1 MDCLALTTGLKVDTY
16 SVKARRDDVA
26 RDGADAPSGL
36 NVNVARVAVM
46 PAKSP
51 RAAVASDRWMKS
63 EKGRITHQPA
73 GISSAR
79 SAAAGPCAGLLP
91 QAPVDEERSAREKFL
106 TASLDLFAERN
117 FASVTIKDIAK
128 ALNVNTALIYYY
140 FDSKT
145 DLFRATIEYAVAGA
159 FENVRALDDRSAAP
173 PAIIAAWLAN
183 HVNKFA
189 EIHRFVKIALDFRG
203 AHEGDPDIA
212 NTIESFYVEER
223 KLLSRVIRE
232 GIRQGMFK
240 PVDPNRMAQF
250 ISTYL
255 DGCMVR
261 SVILPDFDLKGAVR
275 DLHQRVLEM
284 LGYAGK
290 TRGNCGGAEPRRP
303 STSNLS

>member
-1 MDCLALTTGLKVDTY
+1 
-16 SVKARRDDVA
+16 
-26 RDGADAPSGL
+26 
-36 NVNVARVAVM
+36 M

-51 RAAVASDRWMKS
+51 HAALAADRWMNS
-63 EKGRITHQPA
+63 EKGRMTHELNRDIERKKRGGRTVRRAPPA
-73 GISSAR
+73 D
-79 SAAAGPCAGLLP
+79 P
-91 QAPVDEERSAREKFL
+91 AREEHSASRVNKFL
-106 TASLDLFAERN
+106 RVSLDLFAERN
-117 FASVTIKDIAK
+117 FASVTIKDIAE

-159 FENVRALDDRSAAP
+159 FENVRALDDRSADP
-173 PAIIAAWLAN
+173 PAIIAAWLSN

-203 AHEGDPDIA
+203 AHEADPDIA

-223 KLLSRVIRE
+223 KLLSRIIRE
-232 GIRQGMFK
+232 GIRQGLFK

-284 LGYAGK
+284 LGYSGK
-290 TRGNCGGAEPRRP
+290 TRGKLQRR
-303 STSNLS
+303 

>member
-1 MDCLALTTGLKVDTY
+1 
-16 SVKARRDDVA
+16 
-26 RDGADAPSGL
+26 
-36 NVNVARVAVM
+36 
-46 PAKSP
+46 
-51 RAAVASDRWMKS
+51 MKS
-63 EKGRITHQPA
+63 EKGGMTHQPSRDIERKKPHESA
-73 GISSAR
+73 MRRAAPASLRREEHSAR
-79 SAAAGPCAGLLP
+79 
-91 QAPVDEERSAREKFL
+91 DKFL

-159 FENVRALDDRSAAP
+159 FENVRALDDRIADP
-173 PAIIAAWLAN
+173 PAIIAAWLSN

-203 AHEGDPDIA
+203 AHEADTDIA

-223 KLLSRVIRE
+223 KLLSRIIRE
-232 GIRQGMFK
+232 GIRKGMFK
-240 PVDPNRMAQF
+240 PVDPGRMAQF

-261 SVILPDFDLKGAVR
+261 SVILPDFNLKDAVR
-275 DLHQRVLEM
+275 DLHHRVLEM
-284 LGYAGK
+284 LSYTGK
-290 TRGNCGGAEPRRP
+290 TRTLPRR
-303 STSNLS
+303 

>member
-1 MDCLALTTGLKVDTY
+1 MTHELN
-16 SVKARRDDVA
+16 RDIERKKRGGRTV
-26 RDGADAPSGL
+26 R
-36 NVNVARVAVM
+36 
-46 PAKSP
+46 
-51 RAAVASDRWMKS
+51 RAAPASP
-63 EKGRITHQPA
+63 GR
-73 GISSAR
+73 
-79 SAAAGPCAGLLP
+79 
-91 QAPVDEERSAREKFL
+91 DEHSAREKFL

-232 GIRQGMFK
+232 GIRQGHVQAGR
-240 PVDPNRMAQF
+240 PQPH
-250 ISTYL
+250 
-255 DGCMVR
+255 
-261 SVILPDFDLKGAVR
+261 GAVHL
-275 DLHQRVLEM
+275 DLSRRLHGALGHSSRLRSQRR
-284 LGYAGK
+284 GSRSSSARAGDA
-290 TRGNCGGAEPRRP
+290 RLYGEDARQVAAALNLAEPPTSILELMFAGERRRAQGAARA
-303 STSNLS
+303 LRM